1 MSTYEKAVA
10 LFKDRPELLDVAFHE
25 VNHYSESA
33 LAEQMD
39 ELFDESFPEVAIA
52 GYTYSP
58 SHALRVI
65 DPIAYHQELLAY
77 IDNVDVVEIGGRYY
91 NEEELLD
98 FIEEHT
104 AEDSTAV

>member
-1 MSTYEKAVA
+1 MNTYEKAVK
-10 LFKDRPELLDVAFHE
+10 LFKARPELVDVAFHE

-39 ELFDESFPEVAIA
+39 ELFDESMPEVAIA

-58 SHALRVI
+58 AQALRAI

-77 IDNVDVVEIGGRYY
+77 IDNMDVVEIDGRYY
-91 NEEELLD
+91 DEAELLD
-98 FIEEHT
+98 FIEQHT
-104 AEDSTAV
+104 NSEVV

>member
-1 MSTYEKAVA
+1 MNTYEKAIK
-10 LFKDRPELLDVAFHE
+10 LFKSRPELVDVAFHE

-39 ELFDESFPEVAIA
+39 ELFDESMPEVVIA

-58 SHALRVI
+58 AQALRAI

-77 IDNVDVVEIGGRYY
+77 IDNMDVVEIDGRYY
-91 NEEELLD
+91 DEAELID
-98 FIEEHT
+98 FIEQHT
-104 AEDSTAV
+104 NTEAI